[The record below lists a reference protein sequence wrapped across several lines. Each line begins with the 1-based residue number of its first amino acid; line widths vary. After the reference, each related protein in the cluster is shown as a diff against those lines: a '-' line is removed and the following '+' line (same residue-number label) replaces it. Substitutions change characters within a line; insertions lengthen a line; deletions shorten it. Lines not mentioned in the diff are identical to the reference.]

1 MAARILVT
9 GASGF
14 AGSHLVE
21 RLAGHDIVA
30 WSRSAPPAALEAR
43 ARWQRVDLM
52 DRGAV
57 SLAIRDVRPSFVYHC
72 AGSPHVATSWRD
84 TAEPLASNVLGTH
97 HLLDALRTTGLPCRV
112 LVPGSATVYAS
123 SHAPI
128 DEQHPVSPVS
138 PYALSKFAQ
147 ERLGLRATVED
158 GIEVVVTRSFN
169 HTGPRQTPAFV
180 APSMARQVALIER
193 GAEPV
198 IKVGNLEA
206 RRDFTDVRDIVDAYA
221 LLMRRGDS
229 GSIYNV
235 ASGVAPSM
243 RELLDAFLARST
255 VRIRIDLDPARMRP
269 HDIPVLVGDASKL
282 RSTTGWEPKI
292 SFDQMIDDLLDYWRA
307 QTAPTG

>member
-1 MAARILVT
+1 VAERILVT

-21 RLAGHDIVA
+21 RLSGYELFA
-30 WSRSAPPAALEAR
+30 WTRSTPPAALEGR
-43 ARWQRVDLM
+43 ARWQHVDLM
-52 DRGAV
+52 DRSAV
-57 SLAIRDVRPSFVYHC
+57 SLAIRDARPSLVYHC

-84 TAEPLASNVLGTH
+84 TSEPLASNVLGTH
-97 HLLDALRTTGLPCRV
+97 YLLDALRRTGLPSRV

-123 SHAPI
+123 SHEPI
-128 DEQHPVSPVS
+128 GEHHPVAPVS

-158 GIEVVVTRSFN
+158 GVEVIVARSFN

-180 APSMARQVALIER
+180 APSMARQVARIEH

-206 RRDFTDVRDIVDAYA
+206 KRDFTDVRDVVDAYA
-221 LLMRRGDS
+221 LLMSRGHS

-235 ASGVAPSM
+235 ASGLARSM
-243 RELLDAFLARST
+243 RELLDALLARST
-255 VRIRIDLDPARMRP
+255 VRIRVDLDPARMRP

-282 RSTTGWEPKI
+282 RATTGWEPKI

-307 QTAPTG
+307 QAARDA